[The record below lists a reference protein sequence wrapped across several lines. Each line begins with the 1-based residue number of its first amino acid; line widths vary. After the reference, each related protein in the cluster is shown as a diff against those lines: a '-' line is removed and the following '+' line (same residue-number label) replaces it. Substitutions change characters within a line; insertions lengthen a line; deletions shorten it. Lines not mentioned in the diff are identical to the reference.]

1 MARDRTTTSCL
12 ALAALVAWTCSLPVF
27 TAPIDAQAT
36 AAAGPSFPSEP
47 IWTVDLQATP
57 VGAPLASSDH
67 VFVPLQGSLSA
78 RRLADGGEAWL
89 AKLELAG
96 VPAASPDYLIV
107 PAKESLQILR
117 AASGEVV
124 WSERTPAVTA
134 QPLVAGGQ
142 LIVATGDTLTSYAL
156 ADGAKSWTREVG
168 PMDQRPAAADDQLY
182 VPVTDGRLLALNLGT
197 GETIWEADPGINP
210 TEPLIH
216 GDRVYVGTSAK
227 RFVCL
232 TRKTGKE
239 DWAKRVAATVVGPAV
254 TDGTRVYFVAL
265 DNLLY
270 ALDAG
275 HGALRW
281 KKDLNYRPS
290 AGPTLVGST
299 IAVPGRFTRML
310 SFAAVNG
317 AAASPLALTDPL
329 VYAPVFV
336 SATDK
341 TSTRLA
347 VLSGNLENV
356 WKLTLAGPP
365 PPPLPKLTVGPV
377 TVMPG
382 TPVSLPG
389 R

>member
-1 MARDRTTTSCL
+1 
-12 ALAALVAWTCSLPVF
+12 VF

-96 VPAASPDYLIV
+96 VPAASADYLIV

-232 TRKTGKE
+232 ARKTGKE

-310 SFAAVNG
+310 SFAAANG

-341 TSTRLA
+341 TATRLA